1 MALCMVGV
9 AADPDLWWVSV
20 GEETRGK
27 GLDGAEEE
35 GSVSVF
41 LSSIPR
47 TRCGACSVWRG
58 CDLTNAVCRAVCSG
72 LVDVMLKFVVQLANK
87 SHLRW

>member
-1 MALCMVGV
+1 MGV
-9 AADPDLWWVSV
+9 AADPDLWWATV

-27 GLDGAEEE
+27 SLEGVEEG

-58 CDLTNAVCRAVCSG
+58 CELTHAVCCAVCSG